1 MVMSFGGLDALRDM
15 KDDFGFVPT
24 PKYDGEQSEYYARL
38 IDGWVCV
45 PLYCC
50 EDPARTSIIME
61 SLAVESRNHV
71 IPALYE
77 DAIQNKY
84 LRDDESIR
92 MLDMMQENRVIDL
105 GDTVWMMDIRNVFM
119 DAFRIGNGN
128 FTSAIARNIKK
139 IDRVIT
145 KTVEKLTEA
154 GI

>member
-1 MVMSFGGLDALRDM
+1 MVMWFGGLDALRDM

-24 PKYDGEQSEYYARL
+24 PKYDREQSEYYARL

-92 MLDMMQENRVIDL
+92 MLDMVLKNRVIDL
-105 GDTVWMMDIRNVFM
+105 GDNVWMSDIRNVFM
-119 DAFRIGNGN
+119 DVFRLKKGN
-128 FTSAIARNIKK
+128 FVSAIEKK
-139 IDRVIT
+139 VKAINKVID